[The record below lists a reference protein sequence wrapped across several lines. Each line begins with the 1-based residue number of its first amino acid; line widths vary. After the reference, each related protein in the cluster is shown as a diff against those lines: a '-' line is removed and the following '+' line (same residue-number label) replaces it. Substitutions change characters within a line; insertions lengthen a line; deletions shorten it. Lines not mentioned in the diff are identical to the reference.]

1 MSRSPPKE
9 AGTSGSATDLVVAAL
24 RGEIDDGLLEPGIAL
39 RQDELASRF
48 GTSRIPV
55 REALRTLQAEGL
67 VTYSANRGAT
77 VALVSDKEILEMLE
91 VRIALE
97 CHAIRL
103 SIPHFVELDIE
114 TARAVLTEYDAAP
127 ATAQWSAMNWT
138 FHWALYVPCDC
149 SRLLLAIERNFKQ
162 FNSVARH
169 HISKMAGKE
178 RPQQEHHRLL
188 ALVEAGKT
196 ADAVQLLHNHI
207 LGTQRL
213 IRAGGRKR

>member
-1 MSRSPPKE
+1 MSKPTVRAAS
-9 AGTSGSATDLVVAAL
+9 ASGSTTEFVAAAL
-24 RGEIDDGLLEPGIAL
+24 REEIDGGALQPGLAL
-39 RQDELASRF
+39 RQDELAARF

-55 REALRTLQAEGL
+55 REALRALQAEGL

-77 VALVSDKEILEMLE
+77 VATVSEDEMMEMLE

-103 SIPHFVELDIE
+103 SIPQFVDADVE
-114 TARAVLTEYDAAP
+114 TARALLTKYDAAP
-127 ATAQWSAMNWT
+127 SAAQWSAMNWA
-138 FHWALYVPCDC
+138 FHWALYLPCDC
-149 SRLLLAIERNFKQ
+149 SRLLSAIERNFKQ

-188 ALVEAGKT
+188 ELAGAGK
-196 ADAVQLLHNHI
+196 ADEAARLLRDHI
-207 LGTQRL
+207 MGTQRL
-213 IRAGGRKR
+213 IRADRRKR